1 MEQIMYERK
10 LIDIGAKSGVKY
22 WIDTNGELVNSETN
36 RVVGGR
42 IKNGY
47 RLVCVNG
54 TWKALHRFVAEAF
67 CHKPKGCNE
76 VNHINGIKSDNRAEN
91 LEWTT
96 HKENMQHA
104 VRTGLWKSYHSEKA
118 YRAKLLN
125 KDVIAVCKHIAN
137 GGTWKS
143 LKDKSEYLTKDIF
156 YNIKFKRSWTSISKD
171 YF

>member
-1 MEQIMYERK
+1 MYEKK
-10 LIDIGAKSGVKY
+10 LIDVGARSGVLY
-22 WIDTNGELVNSETN
+22 WIDTNGEMVNSKTD

-54 TWKALHRFVAEAF
+54 NWKPIHRYVAEAF
-67 CHKPKGCNE
+67 CVKPEGCNE

-96 HKENMQHA
+96 HKGNMHHA
-104 VRTGLWKSYHSEKA
+104 VKTGLWKTRFSEDA
-118 YRAKLLN
+118 YRAKLSN
-125 KDVIAVCKHIAN
+125 KDVETICKHIAS
-137 GGTWKS
+137 GGTWKGIQS
-143 LKDKSEYLTKDIF
+143 KIQNLTRDMY
-156 YNIKFKRSWTSISKD
+156 YNIKLKRSWSLISDK